1 MKPLLITIDGP
12 GGAGK
17 STVSRA
23 LAHRL
28 GYAHVDTGALYRGI
42 AYAAVQAGISP
53 QSPDPPAVARVCDR
67 VDLRFVPTEAGSR
80 LFCDGQDIS
89 ERIRT
94 PGITQLAS
102 VLSALPEVRQR
113 LLGIQHALG
122 ARKKAVFEG
131 RDMGTVVFPD
141 ADIKFFL
148 TASLQARARRR
159 HLEMGDLAGDL
170 EAVTAEM
177 KKRDENDSQRQHA
190 PLKPADDAITID
202 STCLDP
208 DQVVERM
215 MDGIRKRF

>member
-12 GGAGK
+12 AGAGK

-23 LAHRL
+23 LAQVL

-42 AYAAVQAGISP
+42 AYAAEQAGISAHD
-53 QSPDPPAVARVCDR
+53 PDPEAVARVCEQ
-67 VDLRFVPTEAGSR
+67 VDLRFVPTTEGSR
-80 LFCDGQDIS
+80 LFCDSQDIS

-94 PGITQLAS
+94 PQITRLAS
-102 VLSALPEVRQR
+102 VLSALPAVRER
-113 LLGIQHALG
+113 LLGIQRALG

-131 RDMGTVVFPD
+131 RDMGTVVFPE

-159 HLEMGDLAGDL
+159 HLEMGHGDLAT
-170 EAVTAEM
+170 VTAEM

-202 STCLDP
+202 STRLDP
-208 DQVVERM
+208 DQVVARM
-215 MDGIRKRF
+215 MDSIRKRF